1 MEDMVKNSFW
11 CNKKVLVTGI
21 TGFKGSWLSYLLWKF
36 GANVYGISL
45 NPNNTQDIYNYL
57 NNKFNTKILDIT
69 NYDELSN
76 AINSISPDIIFHLA
90 AQSLVIDS
98 YKFPMKTFNTNII
111 GTANLLH
118 IASRLN
124 NLRALINVTTDKC
137 YQNQGWEW
145 PYRESDALGG
155 IDPYSS
161 SKACSE
167 IITSAMKSSFFSKS
181 VGIATARAG
190 NVIGGG
196 DWSENRL
203 IPDLVQSIFKDRKL
217 IIRNS
222 NAIRPWQH
230 VLDPLF
236 GYIKLAECLYEQPER
251 YSTAWNFG
259 PDQTSSFS
267 VQDVI
272 NLFSILSN
280 KKINL
285 ELINTPNNLYE
296 SEILRLDISKVKS
309 EIKWMPKWDFDK
321 SVSMTYIWYK
331 NFYNGNNVEDI
342 LNEQITEYI
351 SH

>member
-1 MEDMVKNSFW
+1 MEDMVRNSFW
-11 CNKKVLVTGI
+11 RNKKVLITGN

-36 GANVYGISL
+36 GAKVYGISL
-45 NPNNTQDIYNYL
+45 NPNNTQDIYNHISK
-57 NNKFNTKILDIT
+57 NFNTQILDIT
-69 NYDELSN
+69 NYDKFSN
-76 AINSISPDIIFHLA
+76 AINTISPEIIFHLA
-90 AQSLVIDS
+90 AQSLVIES

-118 IASRLN
+118 IASRLK
-124 NLRALINVTTDKC
+124 NLRALINITTDKC

-167 IITSAMKSSFFSKS
+167 IITTAMKNSFFLNS

-203 IPDLVQSIFKDRKL
+203 IPDIIESIFKDKKL
-217 IIRNS
+217 IIRNPNS
-222 NAIRPWQH
+222 IRPWQH

-236 GYIKLAECLYEQPER
+236 GYIKLAECLYEKPEK
-251 YSTAWNFG
+251 YSTGWNFG

-272 NLFSILSN
+272 NHFSILSN

-285 ELINTPNNLYE
+285 EIINNPSTFYE

-309 EIKWMPKWDFDK
+309 EIQWTPKWDFDK
-321 SVSMTYIWYK
+321 SVTMTYNWYK
-331 NFYNGNNVEDI
+331 NFYNGKKVEDI
-342 LNEQITEYI
+342 LNEQITEFI
-351 SH
+351 SQ

>member
-1 MEDMVKNSFW
+1 MVRNSFW
-11 CNKKVLVTGI
+11 RNKKVLITGN

-36 GANVYGISL
+36 GAKVYGISL
-45 NPNNTQDIYNYL
+45 NPNNTQDIYNHISK
-57 NNKFNTKILDIT
+57 KFNTQILDIT
-69 NYDELSN
+69 NYDKFCN
-76 AINSISPDIIFHLA
+76 AINTISPEIIFHLA

-118 IASRLN
+118 IASRLK

-167 IITSAMKSSFFSKS
+167 IITTAMKNSFFLNS

-203 IPDLVQSIFKDRKL
+203 IPDIVESIFKDKKL
-217 IIRNS
+217 IIRNPNS
-222 NAIRPWQH
+222 IRPWQH
-230 VLDPLF
+230 VLDPLL
-236 GYIKLAECLYEQPER
+236 GYIKLAECLYEKPEK
-251 YSTAWNFG
+251 YSTGWNFG

-272 NLFSILSN
+272 NHFSILSN

-285 ELINTPNNLYE
+285 EIINNPSNFYE

-309 EIKWMPKWDFDK
+309 EIQWTPKWDFDK
-321 SVSMTYIWYK
+321 SVTMTYNWYN
-331 NFYNGNNVEDI
+331 NFYNGKKVEDI
-342 LNEQITEYI
+342 LNEQITEFI
-351 SH
+351 SQ